1 MLQYQFLSR
10 VRTYVKQYKT
20 IQSVL
25 KAVGYAHISKLRIR
39 GAILPLLYPPSWSGA
54 DAQRRLS
61 LSIVRNEIQFWH
73 VRIFKVYD
81 LCNACFREIHCF
93 LCFILDTQR
102 PYYFSLCEIY
112 VLQNIQTDSR
122 AHTTS
127 YTMGTGA
134 LSQWVKR
141 PGRKPDH

>member
-10 VRTYVKQYKT
+10 FRTYVKQHKT

-61 LSIVRNEIQFWH
+61 LSIVRNELQFWH
-73 VRIFKVYD
+73 MRIFKVYD

-102 PYYFSLCEIY
+102 PYYFFCAKYTFSK
-112 VLQNIQTDSR
+112 TSR
-122 AHTTS
+122 PTPELTQPP
-127 YTMGTGA
+127 T
-134 LSQWVKR
+134 QWV
-141 PGRKPDH
+141 PGPFPSG